1 MLNLIGLAI
10 LVSGILYLNQFRAGL
25 IDAKVQSLLTQGE
38 IIARAIAASAG
49 VDTNEVQ
56 LDPEKLLET
65 EQGQADD
72 DDALSNSLEFTID
85 PERAAPILRPLVK
98 PTGSRARI
106 YNRDGALILDS
117 DTFYSRGEV
126 LRYDLPPPDAE
137 KSDALTSF
145 WQAVKTRLNQYDLPL
160 YTEIGGANGKAYPEV
175 ATALTGTSV
184 PIVRVN
190 DKGELVVSV
199 AVPIQRM
206 RAVLGVLLLST
217 RGGDIDNIV
226 AAERWGIVRVSLF
239 AAAVTI
245 VLSVILA
252 NTIAGP
258 VQRLSAAA
266 ESVRHSVKARA
277 EIPDFTDRSDE
288 IGHLSGALRDMTTAL
303 YKRIDAIESFA
314 ADVAHELKNPLTSL
328 RSATE
333 TLPLAKTDESKER
346 LMEII
351 QHDVRRLDRLISDIS
366 DASRLDAELARED
379 ARPVDMAELLR
390 TTVSLFN
397 DIHRGD
403 TPEVVFDIAYAPGAH
418 PYRVTGHDSR
428 LSQVIVNLLENAISF
443 SPPGGRIAVV
453 TRRIGTEIQ
462 IAVEDEGPGI
472 PEENLERIF
481 ERFYTDR
488 PQENF
493 GQNSGLGLN
502 ISRQIVVAH
511 GGRLWAEN
519 RPPAGLGRGKGDAR
533 RQEQRRR
540 ALRDPPAGCVIR
552 GGGTRARA
560 WHMCCAGQARGPS
573 ARAVGRGK
581 VGSCLA
587 VPGTLQ
593 RRRRESRSSS
603 PTIRCSLGQ
612 TEVASLWPPRLRRS
626 PERSRSE
633 GLGSSR
639 SLPLPRHGSLSFAIW
654 SRPKRFPACR
664 PSPGTDRDRGGS
676 REAAQARPVRG
687 VGSVEVE
694 NGALVGNARSSQLTL
709 QERTC
714 AHPLS

>member
-1 MLNLIGLAI
+1 MTAEADRSWQRPDAATVKERVRRILRISRDRTRSAIGWLVEHLPFRNGFSSLTRRIVVLNLIGLAI

-25 IDAKVQSLLTQGE
+25 IDAKVQSLATQGE

-65 EQGQADD
+65 EHTQDSDD
-72 DDALSNSLEFTID
+72 DDLPNSLDFTID

-98 PTGSRARI
+98 PTGSRARV

-137 KSDALTSF
+137 KPDALSRF
-145 WQAVKTRLNQYDLPL
+145 WQTVKTRMSQYDLPL

-226 AAERWGIVRVSLF
+226 SAERWGIVRVSLF

-245 VLSVILA
+245 VLSIILA

-277 EIPDFTDRSDE
+277 QIPDFTDRTDE
-288 IGHLSGALRDMTTAL
+288 IGHLSGALRDMTNAL
-303 YKRIDAIESFA
+303 YRRIDAIESFA

-333 TLPLAKTDESKER
+333 TLPLAKTDDSKER

-351 QHDVRRLDRLISDIS
+351 KHDVKRLDRLISDIS

-379 ARPVDMAELLR
+379 AAAVDLAELLR

-397 DIHRGD
+397 DIHRDD
-403 TPEVVFDIAYAPGAH
+403 TPEVVLDIAYAPGAW
-418 PYRVTGHDSR
+418 PYRVIGHDSR
-428 LSQVIVNLLENAISF
+428 LSQVIVNLLDNAISF
-443 SPPGGRIAVV
+443 SPPGGRVAVLA
-453 TRRIGTEIQ
+453 RRMGHEIQ

-472 PEENLERIF
+472 PDENLERIF

-502 ISRQIVVAH
+502 ISRQIAVAH

-519 RPPAGLGRGKGDAR
+519 RPPKGMGRGKGDA
-533 RQEQRRR
+533 
-540 ALRDPPAGCVIR
+540 
-552 GGGTRARA
+552 
-560 WHMCCAGQARGPS
+560 S
-573 ARAVGRGK
+573 VGRSGGARF
-581 VGSCLA
+581 VM
-587 VPGTLQ
+587 
-593 RRRRESRSSS
+593 
-603 PTIRCSLGQ
+603 
-612 TEVASLWPPRLRRS
+612 RL
-626 PERSRSE
+626 
-633 GLGSSR
+633 
-639 SLPLPRHGSLSFAIW
+639 
-654 SRPKRFPACR
+654 PA
-664 PSPGTDRDRGGS
+664 T
-676 REAAQARPVRG
+676 
-687 VGSVEVE
+687 
-694 NGALVGNARSSQLTL
+694 
-709 QERTC
+709 
-714 AHPLS
+714 

>member
-1 MLNLIGLAI
+1 MTVEADRSWQRPDAASLKERARRVLKSARDRAAAGLGWLAEHRPFRHGFSSLTRRIVVLNLIGLAI

-49 VDTNEVQ
+49 VDTNEIQ
-56 LDPEKLLET
+56 LDPEKLLEA
-65 EQGQADD
+65 EQGQASVDYD
-72 DDALSNSLEFTID
+72 NFNSLEFTID

-106 YNRDGALILDS
+106 YNRDGSLILDS

-126 LRYDLPPPDAE
+126 LRYDLPPPATTE
-137 KSDALTSF
+137 PDALSRF
-145 WQAVKTRLNQYDLPL
+145 WQAIKAHTAQYDLPL

-184 PIVRVN
+184 PIVRIN

-206 RAVLGVLLLST
+206 HAVLGVLLLST

-258 VQRLSAAA
+258 VQRLAAAA
-266 ESVRHSVKARA
+266 ERVRHSVKARA
-277 EIPDFTDRSDE
+277 EIPDFTDRTDE
-288 IGHLSGALRDMTTAL
+288 IGHLSGALRDMTHAL
-303 YKRIDAIESFA
+303 YRRIDAIESFA

-333 TLPLAKTDESKER
+333 TLPLVKSEESKER

-351 QHDVRRLDRLISDIS
+351 QHDVKRLDRLISDIS

-379 ARPVDMAELLR
+379 AKPVDVAELLR
-390 TTVSLFN
+390 TTVALFN
-397 DIHRGD
+397 DIHRDD
-403 TPEVVFDIAYAPGAH
+403 TPEVVLDIAYAPGAR
-418 PYRVTGHDSR
+418 PYRVVGHDSR
-428 LSQVIVNLLENAISF
+428 LSQVIINLLDNAISF
-443 SPPGGRIAVV
+443 SPPGGRVAVV
-453 TRRIGTEIQ
+453 ARRIGPEIQ
-462 IAVEDEGPGI
+462 IAVEDDGPGI

-488 PQENF
+488 PLENF

-511 GGRLWAEN
+511 GGRLYAEN
-519 RPPAGLGRGKGDAR
+519 RPPAGTGRGKGDGGDGKNGGAR
-533 RQEQRRR
+533 F
-540 ALRDPPAGCVIR
+540 VIR
-552 GGGTRARA
+552 
-560 WHMCCAGQARGPS
+560 
-573 ARAVGRGK
+573 
-581 VGSCLA
+581 
-587 VPGTLQ
+587 
-593 RRRRESRSSS
+593 
-603 PTIRCSLGQ
+603 
-612 TEVASLWPPRLRRS
+612 
-626 PERSRSE
+626 
-633 GLGSSR
+633 
-639 SLPLPRHGSLSFAIW
+639 LPA
-654 SRPKRFPACR
+654 
-664 PSPGTDRDRGGS
+664 T
-676 REAAQARPVRG
+676 
-687 VGSVEVE
+687 
-694 NGALVGNARSSQLTL
+694 
-709 QERTC
+709 
-714 AHPLS
+714 

>member
-1 MLNLIGLAI
+1 MTAEADRSWQRADVTPKERARRALRTAFDRLTRLPGKIAEHRPFRQGFSSLTRRIVVLNLIGLAI

-49 VDTNEVQ
+49 ADTNEVQ
-56 LDPEKLLET
+56 VDAEKLLEI
-65 EQGQADD
+65 EAGKANAGDD
-72 DDALSNSLEFTID
+72 DPGLNGSLGFTID

-126 LRYDLPPPDAE
+126 LRYDLPPPDAGE
-137 KSDALTSF
+137 PDTLTKF
-145 WQAVKTRLNQYDLPL
+145 WQAVKTRMRQYDLPL

-184 PIVRVN
+184 PIVRIN
-190 DKGELVVSV
+190 DRGELVVSV
-199 AVPIQRM
+199 AVPVQRM

-239 AAAVTI
+239 AAAVTV
-245 VLSVILA
+245 VLSLILA

-258 VQRLSAAA
+258 VQRLASAA
-266 ESVRHSVKARA
+266 ERVRHSVKARA

-288 IGHLSGALRDMTTAL
+288 IGHLSGALRDMTNAL
-303 YKRIDAIESFA
+303 YRRIDAIESFA

-333 TLPLAKTDESKER
+333 TLPLAKTPDSRDR

-379 ARPVDMAELLR
+379 ARAVNLDELLR
-390 TTVSLFN
+390 ATVSLFN
-397 DIHRGD
+397 DIHRDD
-403 TPEVVFDIAYAPGAH
+403 TPEVVLDIAYAPGRH

-428 LSQVIVNLLENAISF
+428 LHQVIVNLLENAISF
-443 SPPGGRIAVV
+443 SPPGGRVAIVA
-453 TRRIGTEIQ
+453 RRSGLDIQ

-502 ISRQIVVAH
+502 ISRQIVLAH
-511 GGRLWAEN
+511 GGRLHAEN
-519 RPPAGLGRGKGDAR
+519 RPAAGMGRGKGDGGNGRSGGAR
-533 RQEQRRR
+533 F
-540 ALRDPPAGCVIR
+540 VIR
-552 GGGTRARA
+552 
-560 WHMCCAGQARGPS
+560 
-573 ARAVGRGK
+573 
-581 VGSCLA
+581 
-587 VPGTLQ
+587 
-593 RRRRESRSSS
+593 
-603 PTIRCSLGQ
+603 
-612 TEVASLWPPRLRRS
+612 
-626 PERSRSE
+626 
-633 GLGSSR
+633 
-639 SLPLPRHGSLSFAIW
+639 LP
-654 SRPKRFPACR
+654 
-664 PSPGTDRDRGGS
+664 
-676 REAAQARPVRG
+676 AA
-687 VGSVEVE
+687 
-694 NGALVGNARSSQLTL
+694 
-709 QERTC
+709 
-714 AHPLS
+714 

>member
-1 MLNLIGLAI
+1 MTAEADGSWQRPDAATVKERVRSVVRISRDRMRSAVGWLVEHLPFRNGFSSLTRRIVVLNLIGLAI

-25 IDAKVQSLLTQGE
+25 IDAKVQSLATQGE

-65 EQGQADD
+65 EHTQDSDD
-72 DDALSNSLEFTID
+72 EDLSNSLDFTID

-98 PTGSRARI
+98 PTGSRARV

-137 KSDALTSF
+137 KPDALSRF
-145 WQAVKTRLNQYDLPL
+145 WQTVKTRMSQYDLPL

-226 AAERWGIVRVSLF
+226 SAERWGIVRVSLF

-245 VLSVILA
+245 VLSIILA

-277 EIPDFTDRSDE
+277 QIPDFTDRTDE
-288 IGHLSGALRDMTTAL
+288 IGHLSGALRDMTNAL

-333 TLPLAKTDESKER
+333 TLPLAKNDDSRER

-351 QHDVRRLDRLISDIS
+351 KHDVKRLDRLISDIS

-379 ARPVDMAELLR
+379 ATAVDMAELLR

-397 DIHRGD
+397 DIHRDD
-403 TPEVVFDIAYAPGAH
+403 TPEVVLDIAYAPGAW
-418 PYRVTGHDSR
+418 PYRVMGHDSR
-428 LSQVIVNLLENAISF
+428 LSQVIVNLLDNAISF
-443 SPPGGRIAVV
+443 SPPGGRVAVLV
-453 TRRIGTEIQ
+453 RRMGHEIQ
-462 IAVEDEGPGI
+462 ISVEDEGPGI
-472 PEENLERIF
+472 PDENLERIF

-502 ISRQIVVAH
+502 ISRQIAVAH

-519 RPPAGLGRGKGDAR
+519 RPPKGVGRGKGDASAGR
-533 RQEQRRR
+533 SGGARFVMR
-540 ALRDPPAGCVIR
+540 LPA
-552 GGGTRARA
+552 T
-560 WHMCCAGQARGPS
+560 
-573 ARAVGRGK
+573 
-581 VGSCLA
+581 
-587 VPGTLQ
+587 
-593 RRRRESRSSS
+593 
-603 PTIRCSLGQ
+603 
-612 TEVASLWPPRLRRS
+612 
-626 PERSRSE
+626 
-633 GLGSSR
+633 
-639 SLPLPRHGSLSFAIW
+639 
-654 SRPKRFPACR
+654 
-664 PSPGTDRDRGGS
+664 
-676 REAAQARPVRG
+676 
-687 VGSVEVE
+687 
-694 NGALVGNARSSQLTL
+694 
-709 QERTC
+709 
-714 AHPLS
+714 

>member
-1 MLNLIGLAI
+1 MTAEADRSWQKPDAATVKERVRSILRISRDRTRSAIGWLVEHLPFRNGFSSLTRRIVVLNLIGLAI

-25 IDAKVQSLLTQGE
+25 IDAKVQSLATQGE

-65 EQGQADD
+65 EHTQDSDD
-72 DDALSNSLEFTID
+72 DDLSNSLDFTID

-98 PTGSRARI
+98 PTGSRARV

-137 KSDALTSF
+137 KPDALSRF
-145 WQAVKTRLNQYDLPL
+145 WQTVKTRMSQYDLPL

-226 AAERWGIVRVSLF
+226 SAERWGIVRVSLF

-245 VLSVILA
+245 VLSIILA

-277 EIPDFTDRSDE
+277 QIPDFTDRTDE
-288 IGHLSGALRDMTTAL
+288 IGHLSGALRDMTNAL
-303 YKRIDAIESFA
+303 YRRIDAIESFA

-333 TLPLAKTDESKER
+333 TLPLAKTDDSKER

-351 QHDVRRLDRLISDIS
+351 KHDVKRLDRLISDIS

-379 ARPVDMAELLR
+379 ATAVDLAELLR

-397 DIHRGD
+397 DIHRDD
-403 TPEVVFDIAYAPGAH
+403 TPEVVLDIAYAPGAW
-418 PYRVTGHDSR
+418 PYRVIGHDSR
-428 LSQVIVNLLENAISF
+428 LSQVIVNLLDNAISF
-443 SPPGGRIAVV
+443 SPPSGRVAVLA
-453 TRRIGTEIQ
+453 RRMSHEIQ

-472 PEENLERIF
+472 PDENLERIF

-502 ISRQIVVAH
+502 ISRQIAVAH

-519 RPPAGLGRGKGDAR
+519 RPPNGMGRGKGDA
-533 RQEQRRR
+533 
-540 ALRDPPAGCVIR
+540 
-552 GGGTRARA
+552 
-560 WHMCCAGQARGPS
+560 S
-573 ARAVGRGK
+573 VGRSGGARF
-581 VGSCLA
+581 VM
-587 VPGTLQ
+587 
-593 RRRRESRSSS
+593 
-603 PTIRCSLGQ
+603 
-612 TEVASLWPPRLRRS
+612 RL
-626 PERSRSE
+626 
-633 GLGSSR
+633 
-639 SLPLPRHGSLSFAIW
+639 
-654 SRPKRFPACR
+654 PA
-664 PSPGTDRDRGGS
+664 T
-676 REAAQARPVRG
+676 
-687 VGSVEVE
+687 
-694 NGALVGNARSSQLTL
+694 
-709 QERTC
+709 
-714 AHPLS
+714 

>member
-1 MLNLIGLAI
+1 MTAEADRSWQRPNAATLKERVRSVLRIARNRVRSTAGWLVEHLPFRNGFSSLTRRIVVLNLIGLAI

-38 IIARAIAASAG
+38 IIAPPIAASAG

-56 LDPEKLLET
+56 LDPEKLLEN
-65 EQGQADD
+65 EHSQASDD
-72 DDALSNSLEFTID
+72 DDLSNSLDFTID

-98 PTGSRARI
+98 PTGSRARV
-106 YNRDGALILDS
+106 YNRDGAPILDS

-137 KSDALTSF
+137 KPDALSRF
-145 WQAVKTRLNQYDLPL
+145 WQTVTTRMSQYDLPL

-199 AVPIQRM
+199 AVPIQHM

-245 VLSVILA
+245 VLSIILA

-266 ESVRHSVKARA
+266 ERVRHSVRARA
-277 EIPDFTDRSDE
+277 EIPDFTDRTDE
-288 IGHLSGALRDMTTAL
+288 IGHLSGALRDMTNAL

-333 TLPLAKTDESKER
+333 TLPLVKNEESKQR
-346 LMEII
+346 LLEII
-351 QHDVRRLDRLISDIS
+351 QHDVKRLDRLISDIS

-379 ARPVDMAELLR
+379 AKPIDMADLIR
-390 TTVSLFN
+390 NTVSLFN

-403 TPEVVFDIAYAPGAH
+403 THGVTFEIAYAAGAH

-428 LSQVIVNLLENAISF
+428 LSQVIVNLLDNAISF
-443 SPPGGRIAVV
+443 SPPGGKV
-453 TRRIGTEIQ
+453 TVAARRIGPEIH

-472 PEENLERIF
+472 PSENLERIF

-488 PQENF
+488 PQESF

-502 ISRQIVVAH
+502 ISRQIVGAH
-511 GGRLWAEN
+511 GGRLYAEN
-519 RPPAGLGRGKGDAR
+519 RPLSAASRGMADSGGRKSGGGR
-533 RQEQRRR
+533 F
-540 ALRDPPAGCVIR
+540 VIR
-552 GGGTRARA
+552 
-560 WHMCCAGQARGPS
+560 
-573 ARAVGRGK
+573 
-581 VGSCLA
+581 
-587 VPGTLQ
+587 
-593 RRRRESRSSS
+593 
-603 PTIRCSLGQ
+603 
-612 TEVASLWPPRLRRS
+612 
-626 PERSRSE
+626 
-633 GLGSSR
+633 
-639 SLPLPRHGSLSFAIW
+639 LPA
-654 SRPKRFPACR
+654 
-664 PSPGTDRDRGGS
+664 T
-676 REAAQARPVRG
+676 
-687 VGSVEVE
+687 
-694 NGALVGNARSSQLTL
+694 
-709 QERTC
+709 
-714 AHPLS
+714 

>member
-1 MLNLIGLAI
+1 MTAEADRSWQRPDAATIRERLRRALRVMRARSYRSYRWLAEHMPFRHGFSSLTRRIVVLNLIGLAI

-38 IIARAIAASAG
+38 IIARAIGASAG

-145 WQAVKTRLNQYDLPL
+145 WQAVKTQLNQYDLPL

-453 TRRIGTEIQ
+453 TRRIGAEIQ

-519 RPPAGLGRGKGDAR
+519 RPPAGLGRGKGDAGDKNSGGAR
-533 RQEQRRR
+533 F
-540 ALRDPPAGCVIR
+540 VIR
-552 GGGTRARA
+552 
-560 WHMCCAGQARGPS
+560 
-573 ARAVGRGK
+573 
-581 VGSCLA
+581 
-587 VPGTLQ
+587 
-593 RRRRESRSSS
+593 
-603 PTIRCSLGQ
+603 
-612 TEVASLWPPRLRRS
+612 
-626 PERSRSE
+626 
-633 GLGSSR
+633 
-639 SLPLPRHGSLSFAIW
+639 LP
-654 SRPKRFPACR
+654 
-664 PSPGTDRDRGGS
+664 
-676 REAAQARPVRG
+676 AA
-687 VGSVEVE
+687 
-694 NGALVGNARSSQLTL
+694 
-709 QERTC
+709 
-714 AHPLS
+714 

>member
-1 MLNLIGLAI
+1 MTAEADRSWQRPDAATVKERVRSVLRISRDRMRSAVGWLVEHLPFRNGFSSLTRRIVVLNLIGLAI

-25 IDAKVQSLLTQGE
+25 IDAKVQSLATQGE

-65 EQGQADD
+65 EHTQDSDD
-72 DDALSNSLEFTID
+72 EDLSNSLDFTID

-98 PTGSRARI
+98 PTGSRARV

-137 KSDALTSF
+137 KPDALSRF
-145 WQAVKTRLNQYDLPL
+145 WQTVKTRMSQYDLPL

-226 AAERWGIVRVSLF
+226 SAERWGIVRVSLF

-245 VLSVILA
+245 VLSIILA

-277 EIPDFTDRSDE
+277 QIPDFTDRTDE
-288 IGHLSGALRDMTTAL
+288 IGHLSGALRDMTNAL

-333 TLPLAKTDESKER
+333 TLPLAKNDDSRER

-351 QHDVRRLDRLISDIS
+351 KHDVKRLDRLISDIS

-379 ARPVDMAELLR
+379 ATAVDLAELLR

-397 DIHRGD
+397 DIHRDD
-403 TPEVVFDIAYAPGAH
+403 TPEVVLDIAYAPGAW
-418 PYRVTGHDSR
+418 PYRVMGHDSR
-428 LSQVIVNLLENAISF
+428 LSQVIVNLLDNAISF
-443 SPPGGRIAVV
+443 SPPGGRVAVLV
-453 TRRIGTEIQ
+453 RRMGHEIQ
-462 IAVEDEGPGI
+462 ISVEDEGPGI
-472 PEENLERIF
+472 PDENLERIF

-502 ISRQIVVAH
+502 ISRQIAVAH

-519 RPPAGLGRGKGDAR
+519 RAPKGVGRGKGDASAGR
-533 RQEQRRR
+533 SGGARFVMR
-540 ALRDPPAGCVIR
+540 LPA
-552 GGGTRARA
+552 T
-560 WHMCCAGQARGPS
+560 
-573 ARAVGRGK
+573 
-581 VGSCLA
+581 
-587 VPGTLQ
+587 
-593 RRRRESRSSS
+593 
-603 PTIRCSLGQ
+603 
-612 TEVASLWPPRLRRS
+612 
-626 PERSRSE
+626 
-633 GLGSSR
+633 
-639 SLPLPRHGSLSFAIW
+639 
-654 SRPKRFPACR
+654 
-664 PSPGTDRDRGGS
+664 
-676 REAAQARPVRG
+676 
-687 VGSVEVE
+687 
-694 NGALVGNARSSQLTL
+694 
-709 QERTC
+709 
-714 AHPLS
+714 

>member
-1 MLNLIGLAI
+1 MTAEADRSWQRPNAATLKERVRSVLRIARNRVRSTAGWLVEHLPFRNGFSSLTRRIVVLNLIGLAI

-65 EQGQADD
+65 EHSQASDD
-72 DDALSNSLEFTID
+72 DDLSNSLDFTID

-98 PTGSRARI
+98 PTGSRARV
-106 YNRDGALILDS
+106 YNRDGAPILDS

-137 KSDALTSF
+137 KPDALSRF
-145 WQAVKTRLNQYDLPL
+145 WQTVTTRMSQYDLPF

-199 AVPIQRM
+199 AVPIQHM

-245 VLSVILA
+245 VLSIILA

-266 ESVRHSVKARA
+266 ERVRHSVRARA
-277 EIPDFTDRSDE
+277 EIPDFTDRTDE
-288 IGHLSGALRDMTTAL
+288 IGHLSGALRDMTNAL

-333 TLPLAKTDESKER
+333 TLPLARTDESKER

-351 QHDVRRLDRLISDIS
+351 KHDVKRLDRLISDIS

-379 ARPVDMAELLR
+379 AKTVDMAELLR
-390 TTVSLFN
+390 TTVALFN
-397 DIHRGD
+397 DIHRDD
-403 TPEVVFDIAYAPGAH
+403 TPEVVLDIAYAPGAW
-418 PYRVTGHDSR
+418 PYRVMGHDSR
-428 LSQVIVNLLENAISF
+428 LSQVIVNLLDNAISF
-443 SPPGGRIAVV
+443 SPPGGRVAVLA
-453 TRRIGTEIQ
+453 RRIGHEIQ

-472 PEENLERIF
+472 PEENLERVF

-488 PQENF
+488 PRENF

-502 ISRQIVVAH
+502 ISRQIAVAH

-519 RPPAGLGRGKGDAR
+519 RPPKGVGRGKGDA
-533 RQEQRRR
+533 
-540 ALRDPPAGCVIR
+540 
-552 GGGTRARA
+552 
-560 WHMCCAGQARGPS
+560 S
-573 ARAVGRGK
+573 VGRSGGARF
-581 VGSCLA
+581 VM
-587 VPGTLQ
+587 
-593 RRRRESRSSS
+593 
-603 PTIRCSLGQ
+603 
-612 TEVASLWPPRLRRS
+612 RL
-626 PERSRSE
+626 
-633 GLGSSR
+633 
-639 SLPLPRHGSLSFAIW
+639 
-654 SRPKRFPACR
+654 PA
-664 PSPGTDRDRGGS
+664 T
-676 REAAQARPVRG
+676 
-687 VGSVEVE
+687 
-694 NGALVGNARSSQLTL
+694 
-709 QERTC
+709 
-714 AHPLS
+714 

>member
-1 MLNLIGLAI
+1 MTAEADRSWREADATGKDRARRMLRGAFDWMRRAPGWLAEHRPFRHGFSSLTRRIVVLNLIGLAI

-56 LDPEKLLET
+56 VDPEKLLEI
-65 EQGQADD
+65 ELGQAGTGDD
-72 DDALSNSLEFTID
+72 GSALSGSLGFTID

-126 LRYDLPPPDAE
+126 LRYDLPPPDTDE
-137 KSDALTSF
+137 PDALTKF
-145 WQAVKTRLNQYDLPL
+145 WQAVKTRMRQYDLPL

-184 PIVRVN
+184 PIVRIN

-199 AVPIQRM
+199 AVPVQRM

-239 AAAVTI
+239 AAAVTV
-245 VLSVILA
+245 VLSLILA

-266 ESVRHSVKARA
+266 ERVRHSVRARA

-288 IGHLSGALRDMTTAL
+288 IGHLSGALRDMTGAL
-303 YKRIDAIESFA
+303 YRRIDAIESFA

-333 TLPLAKTDESKER
+333 TLPLAKTEESKER

-379 ARPVDMAELLR
+379 AEPVSMDELLR
-390 TTVSLFN
+390 ATVSLFN
-397 DIHRGD
+397 DIHRDD
-403 TPEVVFDIAYAPGAH
+403 TPEVVLDIAYAPGAH

-428 LSQVIVNLLENAISF
+428 LHQVIVNLLENAISF
-443 SPPGGRIAVV
+443 SPPGGRVAVV
-453 TRRIGTEIQ
+453 ARRIGSEIQ

-472 PEENLERIF
+472 PHENLERIF

-511 GGRLWAEN
+511 GGRLHAEN
-519 RPPAGLGRGKGDAR
+519 RPPAGLGRGKGDGGDGGSGGAR
-533 RQEQRRR
+533 F
-540 ALRDPPAGCVIR
+540 VIR
-552 GGGTRARA
+552 L
-560 WHMCCAGQARGPS
+560 PS
-573 ARAVGRGK
+573 A
-581 VGSCLA
+581 
-587 VPGTLQ
+587 
-593 RRRRESRSSS
+593 
-603 PTIRCSLGQ
+603 
-612 TEVASLWPPRLRRS
+612 
-626 PERSRSE
+626 
-633 GLGSSR
+633 
-639 SLPLPRHGSLSFAIW
+639 
-654 SRPKRFPACR
+654 
-664 PSPGTDRDRGGS
+664 
-676 REAAQARPVRG
+676 
-687 VGSVEVE
+687 
-694 NGALVGNARSSQLTL
+694 
-709 QERTC
+709 
-714 AHPLS
+714 

>member
-1 MLNLIGLAI
+1 MTAEADRSWQRPDAAAVRVRLRRALRGTRARSYRFYRWLAEHMPFRHGFSSLTRRIVVLNLIGLAI

-190 DKGELVVSV
+190 DRGELVVSV

-397 DIHRGD
+397 DIHRDD

-443 SPPGGRIAVV
+443 SPPGGRVAVV

-519 RPPAGLGRGKGDAR
+519 RPPAGLGRGKGDAGDKNSGGAR
-533 RQEQRRR
+533 F
-540 ALRDPPAGCVIR
+540 VIR
-552 GGGTRARA
+552 
-560 WHMCCAGQARGPS
+560 
-573 ARAVGRGK
+573 
-581 VGSCLA
+581 
-587 VPGTLQ
+587 
-593 RRRRESRSSS
+593 
-603 PTIRCSLGQ
+603 
-612 TEVASLWPPRLRRS
+612 
-626 PERSRSE
+626 
-633 GLGSSR
+633 
-639 SLPLPRHGSLSFAIW
+639 LP
-654 SRPKRFPACR
+654 
-664 PSPGTDRDRGGS
+664 
-676 REAAQARPVRG
+676 AA
-687 VGSVEVE
+687 
-694 NGALVGNARSSQLTL
+694 
-709 QERTC
+709 
-714 AHPLS
+714 

>member
-1 MLNLIGLAI
+1 MTAEADRSWQRPDAAALKERVRSVLRIARNSVRSTAGWLVEHLPFRNGFSSLTRRIVVLNLIGLAI

-65 EQGQADD
+65 EHSQASDD
-72 DDALSNSLEFTID
+72 DDLSNSLDFTID

-98 PTGSRARI
+98 PTGSRARV

-137 KSDALTSF
+137 KPDALSRF
-145 WQAVKTRLNQYDLPL
+145 WQTVTTRMSQYDLPL

-199 AVPIQRM
+199 AVPIQHM

-245 VLSVILA
+245 VLSIILA

-266 ESVRHSVKARA
+266 ERVRHSVRARA
-277 EIPDFTDRSDE
+277 EIPDFTDRTDE
-288 IGHLSGALRDMTTAL
+288 IGHLSGALRDMTNAL
-303 YKRIDAIESFA
+303 YKRIDAIENFA

-333 TLPLAKTDESKER
+333 TLPLARTDESKER

-351 QHDVRRLDRLISDIS
+351 KHDVKRLDRLISDIS

-379 ARPVDMAELLR
+379 AKTVDMAELLR

-397 DIHRGD
+397 DIHRDD
-403 TPEVVFDIAYAPGAH
+403 TPEVVLDIAYAPGAW
-418 PYRVTGHDSR
+418 PYRVMGHDSR
-428 LSQVIVNLLENAISF
+428 LSQVIVNLLDNAISF
-443 SPPGGRIAVV
+443 SPPGGRVAVLA
-453 TRRIGTEIQ
+453 RRIGHEIQ
-462 IAVEDEGPGI
+462 IVVEDEGPGI
-472 PEENLERIF
+472 PEANLERVF

-502 ISRQIVVAH
+502 ISRQIAVAH

-519 RPPAGLGRGKGDAR
+519 RPPKGVGRGKGDA
-533 RQEQRRR
+533 
-540 ALRDPPAGCVIR
+540 
-552 GGGTRARA
+552 
-560 WHMCCAGQARGPS
+560 S
-573 ARAVGRGK
+573 VGRSGGARF
-581 VGSCLA
+581 VM
-587 VPGTLQ
+587 
-593 RRRRESRSSS
+593 
-603 PTIRCSLGQ
+603 
-612 TEVASLWPPRLRRS
+612 RL
-626 PERSRSE
+626 
-633 GLGSSR
+633 
-639 SLPLPRHGSLSFAIW
+639 
-654 SRPKRFPACR
+654 PA
-664 PSPGTDRDRGGS
+664 T
-676 REAAQARPVRG
+676 
-687 VGSVEVE
+687 
-694 NGALVGNARSSQLTL
+694 
-709 QERTC
+709 
-714 AHPLS
+714 

>member
-1 MLNLIGLAI
+1 MTAEADRSWQRPDAATVKERVRSVVRISRDRMRSAVGWLVEHLPFRNGFSSLTRRIVVLNLIGLAI

-25 IDAKVQSLLTQGE
+25 IDAKVQSLATQGE

-65 EQGQADD
+65 EHTQDSDD
-72 DDALSNSLEFTID
+72 EDLSNSLDFTID

-98 PTGSRARI
+98 PTGSRARV

-137 KSDALTSF
+137 KPDALSRF
-145 WQAVKTRLNQYDLPL
+145 WQTVKTRMSQYDLPL

-226 AAERWGIVRVSLF
+226 SAERWGIVRVSLF

-245 VLSVILA
+245 VLSIILA

-258 VQRLSAAA
+258 VKRLSAAA

-277 EIPDFTDRSDE
+277 QIPDFTDRTDE
-288 IGHLSGALRDMTTAL
+288 IGHLSGALRDMTNAL

-333 TLPLAKTDESKER
+333 TLPLAKNDDSRER

-351 QHDVRRLDRLISDIS
+351 KHDVKRLDRLISDIS

-379 ARPVDMAELLR
+379 ATAVDMAELLR

-397 DIHRGD
+397 DIHRDD
-403 TPEVVFDIAYAPGAH
+403 TPEVVLDIAYAPGAW
-418 PYRVTGHDSR
+418 PYRVMGHDSR
-428 LSQVIVNLLENAISF
+428 LSQVIVNLLDNAISF
-443 SPPGGRIAVV
+443 SPPGGRVAVLV
-453 TRRIGTEIQ
+453 RRMGHEIQ
-462 IAVEDEGPGI
+462 ISVEDEGPGI
-472 PEENLERIF
+472 PDENLERIF

-502 ISRQIVVAH
+502 ISRQIAVAH

-519 RPPAGLGRGKGDAR
+519 RPPKGVGRGKGDASAGR
-533 RQEQRRR
+533 SGGARFVMR
-540 ALRDPPAGCVIR
+540 LPA
-552 GGGTRARA
+552 T
-560 WHMCCAGQARGPS
+560 
-573 ARAVGRGK
+573 
-581 VGSCLA
+581 
-587 VPGTLQ
+587 
-593 RRRRESRSSS
+593 
-603 PTIRCSLGQ
+603 
-612 TEVASLWPPRLRRS
+612 
-626 PERSRSE
+626 
-633 GLGSSR
+633 
-639 SLPLPRHGSLSFAIW
+639 
-654 SRPKRFPACR
+654 
-664 PSPGTDRDRGGS
+664 
-676 REAAQARPVRG
+676 
-687 VGSVEVE
+687 
-694 NGALVGNARSSQLTL
+694 
-709 QERTC
+709 
-714 AHPLS
+714 